1 MFSGVGARVGVRV
14 NFAVTDSGR
23 LARKAPRQLIVL
35 GMPLKEIHLSPT
47 SRISSAVSRDVVGVV
62 GVVVLARLYS
72 AVRDS
77 GEFIVIV
84 AAV

>member
-1 MFSGVGARVGVRV
+1 
-14 NFAVTDSGR
+14 
-23 LARKAPRQLIVL
+23 
-35 GMPLKEIHLSPT
+35 MPLKEIHLSPT